1 MKKTVLL
8 SILFGIVPALAHAKV
23 VLPSVLADNMV
34 LQQQSDVNLWGKAA
48 PGRTV
53 TVTTTWSK
61 QAYKTRVAADSSW
74 TVAVKTPVA
83 GGPYEVTISDGDKLT
98 LSNVLIGEVW
108 FCSGQSNMEM
118 PMRGFDRQPL
128 CDGSNDVI
136 AHAKS
141 STPLRMFIIDSD
153 TEGRWQRQWART
165 PQQDLKGRWCTNTPE
180 NVEVT
185 SAAAYYFAQYLQD
198 VLDVPVAVIVSTL
211 GGSRIEPWMSDDAL
225 AKPVDEKVQQHVT
238 PHVLYNAKVAPL
250 TKFAVKGFIWYQG
263 EANVNQASEYGD
275 LMKAMVK
282 DWRAKWNNPNAP
294 FYFVEIA
301 PYDYGNPNETKSAL
315 LREQQQRA
323 AREIPNAAMI
333 SILDAGAPNFIHPV
347 NKKVV
352 GSRLALQALGYTY
365 GKKGFGYEQPMYKDC
380 EIKDG
385 KIYINVTGA
394 VRGLCPMWTSLKGFE
409 IAGSDRVFHPAFAEI
424 ETKSC
429 RLAVSSKDVP
439 EPVAVR
445 YCFKNYAEASVFNI
459 YGLPLAPF
467 RTDKW

>member
-8 SILFGIVPALAHAKV
+8 SILLGIAPILAHAKV

-34 LQQQSDVNLWGKAA
+34 LQQRSDVNIWGKAA

-61 QAYKTRVAADSSW
+61 QAYKTCAAADSSW

-98 LSNVLIGEVW
+98 LRNVLIGEVW

-136 AHAKS
+136 AHAKP

-165 PQQDLKGRWCTNTPE
+165 PQWDLKGRWCTNTPE
-180 NVEVT
+180 SVEVT

-198 VLDVPVAVIVSTL
+198 VLDVPVAVIVSSL

-250 TKFAVKGFIWYQG
+250 TRFAVKGFVWYQG
-263 EANVNQASEYGD
+263 ESNVNQASEYGD

-323 AREIPNAAMI
+323 AREISNAAMI
-333 SILDAGAPNFIHPV
+333 SILDAGAQNFIHPV

-365 GKKGFGYEQPMYKDC
+365 GMKGFGYEQPMYKDH
-380 EIKDG
+380 EVKDG

-467 RTDKW
+467 RTDRW